1 MAADLAHQAPQEGAR
16 LGASRTPD
24 RAQHGGD
31 GTILERLDE
40 ILTFVRLGVPKDLR
54 RSLACTTII
63 ETIMGSVRRVCRN
76 VKRWCDASM
85 ALRWTAAAMLQAAKG
100 FRRLKAKSQVPQLR
114 TALSAHPQK
123 SDSTFSV
130 AQTQQAASCP
140 PTPRR
145 SRFSTSSGTFPRF
158 RNRRCRPP
166 TRRPCCP
173 HR

>member
-85 ALRWTAAAMLQAAKG
+85 ALRWTAAAMLEAAKG